1 MASLCDFTT
10 ANTPTIPNIKLVD
23 QMLACVAFA
32 ILRFF
37 ELLTA
42 IDDETDAE
50 DVPVTRKIKV
60 PTFINAYAD
69 IIITGCQLKFVL
81 EFPSLHDTPPS
92 AETHKLTKIIATG
105 DSRSEIMVEIDCAFW
120 RVSDVED
127 GPPRASPPEEL
138 VAPYPLS
145 SAVALLANHSGVAS
159 ADSDMGSILGLWMV
173 IIKVFQ

>member
-50 DVPVTRKIKV
+50 DVPVTRKINV

-105 DSRSEIMVEIDCAFW
+105 DSRSEILVEIDCAFW
-120 RVSDVED
+120 RDDDED
-127 GPPRASPPEEL
+127 GPPRASPPKDSLE

-159 ADSDMGSILGLWMV
+159 ADSDMGSLGLWQRWA
-173 IIKVFQ
+173 FNS